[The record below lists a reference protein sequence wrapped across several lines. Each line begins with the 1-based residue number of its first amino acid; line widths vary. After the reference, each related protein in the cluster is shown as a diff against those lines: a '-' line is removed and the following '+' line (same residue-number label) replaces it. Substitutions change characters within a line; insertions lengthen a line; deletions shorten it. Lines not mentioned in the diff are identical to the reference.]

1 MAKIE
6 LVLPAMG
13 EGIIEA
19 TITRWLISEGSMVE
33 EDQPLLEIATD
44 KVDSEIPSPVKGI
57 VSKIMMKEGEVPSV
71 GDILAVIE
79 TQEEAESPKPK
90 DVHHK
95 AEPVTAAPAEP
106 DDDPDDKTTKKQAQE
121 FPRQTPSGKFLTPL
135 VRNIAREENVTAGEL
150 DGIKGSGEGGRITKD
165 DILKYLE
172 SRTSEKPGE
181 GATAGEVRKGSPE
194 EEKGPVAGKV
204 RKEEKGPVAG
214 EVSKEQQGQPVDG
227 DSDSESRIAA
237 ESQEEEQAG
246 KRETSGKALEEG
258 DRILAMDRKRM
269 LIASHMVSSKRT
281 SAHVTSFIDADV
293 TDLVRWR
300 EANKQGFQDRE
311 KQNLTY
317 TPVFIEASARA
328 LRDFPMVNI
337 SVEGTNII
345 VKKRINIGMAVALPD
360 GNLIVPVIS
369 NADEKNLFGLVK
381 IVNDL
386 AHRAR
391 SGKLQPHEI
400 SGGTFTVTNFGSFK
414 NTTGT
419 PVINQPEVAIL
430 GTGAIVKKPVVL
442 ETAQGDVI
450 AIRHIMTLSLSYD
463 HRVVDG
469 ALGGK
474 FLRRISEY
482 LESFDPGR
490 KI

>member
-19 TITRWLISEGSMVE
+19 TITRWLISEGSTVE

-57 VSKIMMKEGEVPSV
+57 VSKILMNEGEVPSV

-79 TQEEAESPKPK
+79 TQEDTESPEPK
-90 DVHHK
+90 DVQRTAGPGT
-95 AEPVTAAPAEP
+95 AET
-106 DDDPDDKTTKKQAQE
+106 DDDPEARPGTATPAETDDDTDASPGTATPPETDDDTDARPAGRQAQE

-135 VRNIAREENVTAGEL
+135 VRSIAREENVTPGEL
-150 DGIKGSGEGGRITKD
+150 DGIKGSGEGGRITRD

-172 SRTSEKPGE
+172 SRTE
-181 GATAGEVRKGSPE
+181 GGTASEVRKESPG
-194 EEKGPVAGKV
+194 EEKGGAVAGDSG
-204 RKEEKGPVAG
+204 REYGIG
-214 EVSKEQQGQPVDG
+214 E
-227 DSDSESRIAA
+227 
-237 ESQEEEQAG
+237 ESQEEKQAG
-246 KRETSGKALEEG
+246 KGKPSGSEG
-258 DRILAMDRKRM
+258 DRIIAMDRKRM

-281 SAHVTSFIDADV
+281 SAHVTSFTDADV
-293 TDLVRWR
+293 TELVRWR
-300 EANKQGFQDRE
+300 EAARQGFQERE
-311 KQNLTY
+311 KMNLTY

-337 SVEGTNII
+337 SVQGTNII
-345 VKKRINIGMAVALPD
+345 VKKSINIGMAVALPD

-381 IVNDL
+381 AVNDL
-386 AHRAR
+386 AQRAR

-400 SGGTFTVTNFGSFK
+400 SGGTFTVTNFGTFK

-442 ETAQGDVI
+442 ETVQGDVI

-474 FLRRISEY
+474 FLRRIAEY
-482 LESFDPGR
+482 LENFDTER